1 MRVLGLPKKLFGDS
15 SPAVPGPRST
25 SPASPLRLVMPA
37 IPPVA
42 AATFPSPDQ
51 RAQLQTMGKQSCTS
65 LKRLA
70 FSMATVRESWERLET
85 DNNMEMFYLKDTDD
99 HDGTMHVCGIARV
112 HAPMTDFAAA
122 MQLPLSKAYGASTCS
137 GPPSLADDDLL
148 ACESL
153 VSVDDKSSIQ
163 WLAMKSTEGMLHR
176 DFVVLQR
183 SDTFTDGDGVRG
195 HIVSMHSMDFPGA
208 PPQFDH
214 VGVMTPPKAYRFVRG
229 GMYRSGFVILEDAR
243 RKGVLDVFALF
254 KVDFKGDK
262 QLKHVRATLVQW
274 FRFLGDLNQY
284 YLSAKLHAKG
294 APRIRQPPA
303 SSAKSKARR
312 CESCAQPFKF
322 QLQFRAPVRDQCL
335 MCGAIICGACKID
348 FRAKENDV
356 VQVFCIPCLDKWNPD
371 STTSIKLIQ
380 PTNLPGQTSSPVLAS
395 ITPEPAADTNKAP
408 HNLLG
413 LGAEP
418 VLRSEMENPP
428 PVPRRRSVGQD
439 NKDNKDDWP
448 AVRYERSCSVP
459 DPVHKPTSIAAMET
473 VHLDSLDYRVSLYGR
488 FSISTA
494 SQADLEARLEWITA
508 SCHAMDSTVTQLTRD
523 GKLRRAMQVMQ
534 EKKTLRDEAIQ
545 VQAALDAMHE
555 TSGDSLEAQ
564 ISRLQAALSEVVL
577 DGASSDL
584 RAKRERLLRRASLKA
599 ELKAAQDALQKKTVA
614 NRREQNGSLLFNP
627 EIFVLDGQLDVLRGE
642 LHHCVM
648 LISAAQKRGD
658 AEAVTMLTSQRL
670 EIKESMA
677 TIQDQLVQLGAPSV
691 GNRSSIAGRR
701 STIVLVDDKSKSS
714 HDQEPTPPPE
724 VPRRPD
730 IVVLDDAMML
740 EDDKAQDEAEYIQ
753 GEDED
758 AQDKVKDAQ
767 DNDNNDDASHAC
779 DIETTASRSSCPIPS
794 TTQRRHRHK
803 ECTSRVWSS
812 TMTMTTMTTTRP
824 HTSSKRTNS
833 TTVSWT
839 CRKQRRQATRVRT
852 KPVRV
857 ASRSAQATRATTT
870 TTRTRSC
877 SRTAAFGCI
886 HSPTASSTWPT
897 ARSTLRASK
906 PLLCSRPKCA

>member
-15 SPAVPGPRST
+15 SSSAAPGPRAS

-37 IPPVA
+37 ISPVA
-42 AATFPSPDQ
+42 AATFPSADQ

-99 HDGTMHVCGIARV
+99 HDGTMHVCGLAHV
-112 HAPMTDFAAA
+112 HATMTDFAAA
-122 MQLPLSKAYGASTCS
+122 MQLPPSKAYGASTCS
-137 GPPSLADDDLL
+137 GPPSLADDIL

-153 VSVDDKSSIQ
+153 VSVDDKTSIQ
-163 WLAMKSTEGMLHR
+163 WLAMKSADGMLHR

-195 HIVSMHSMDFPGA
+195 HIISMHSMDFPGA
-208 PPQFDH
+208 PPQFDQ
-214 VGVMTPPKAYRFVRG
+214 VGVMKPPKAYRFVRG
-229 GMYRSGFVILEDAR
+229 GMYRSGFVILEDASR
-243 RKGVLDVFALF
+243 PGVLDVLALF

-262 QLKHVRATLVQW
+262 QLKHVRSTLVQW
-274 FRFLGDLNQY
+274 FHFLGDLNQY

-294 APRIRQPPA
+294 APRIRHAPA

-348 FRAKENDV
+348 YKAKDAAAV

-371 STTSIKLIQ
+371 PTTSIKLIQ
-380 PTNLPGQTSSPVLAS
+380 PTNLPGQTPSPVLAPV
-395 ITPEPAADTNKAP
+395 TPEPEPELASPADKTKAP

-413 LGAEP
+413 LGSEP

-439 NKDNKDDWP
+439 NKDTKDDWP

-459 DPVHKPTSIAAMET
+459 DPVHKSIAAMET

-494 SQADLEARLEWITA
+494 SKADLEARLEWITA
-508 SCHAMDSTVTQLTRD
+508 SSQAMDATVTQLTRD

-584 RAKRERLLRRASLKA
+584 RAKRERLLRRANLKA
-599 ELKAAQDALQKKTVA
+599 ELKAAQDALQKRTAA

-627 EIFVLDGQLDVLRGE
+627 DIFVLDGQMDVLRGE

-648 LISAAQKRGD
+648 QISAAQKRGD
-658 AEAVTMLTSQRL
+658 AEAVTTLTTQRL
-670 EIKESMA
+670 EIKEHMA

-701 STIVLVDDKSKSS
+701 STIVLGDEESKPC
-714 HDQEPTPPPE
+714 HDHEPTPSVE
-724 VPRRPD
+724 APRRPD
-730 IVVLDDAMML
+730 IVVLDDAMLL
-740 EDDKAQDEAEYIQ
+740 EDDQAQDENDEAHD
-753 GEDED
+753 EDD
-758 AQDKVKDAQ
+758 AQDDTP
-767 DNDNNDDASHAC
+767 DNVQVEDK
-779 DIETTASRSSCPIPS
+779 TTCLRRVPWN
-794 TTQRRHRHK
+794 TT
-803 ECTSRVWSS
+803 S
-812 TMTMTTMTTTRP
+812 
-824 HTSSKRTNS
+824 N
-833 TTVSWT
+833 
-839 CRKQRRQATRVRT
+839 
-852 KPVRV
+852 
-857 ASRSAQATRATTT
+857 
-870 TTRTRSC
+870 
-877 SRTAAFGCI
+877 
-886 HSPTASSTWPT
+886 
-897 ARSTLRASK
+897 
-906 PLLCSRPKCA
+906 